1 MPLTRDTPKPML
13 PLAGLPVTEHQ
24 LITAKKAG
32 VTTIVLATSYLS
44 EVFTPYFGD
53 GSQWGLDIRY
63 AVEQTPLGTGGAIK
77 NAAEVLNL
85 SASSDEPIVI
95 FNGDV
100 LSSHNLSKQIQEHV
114 AHNADVTLHL
124 THVDDARAYGC
135 VPVDENGRV
144 TAFLEKMDNPI
155 TNTINAGSYV
165 FHPSVIDTIAA
176 NTVVSVERDVFPA
189 LVAAG
194 RKIYGYV
201 EDSYWLDI
209 GTPRALLAGSK
220 HLGGGEFKVHPTS
233 KVEASA
239 VLQDGS
245 SVGQD
250 CTVRENVL
258 ISGSIIS
265 AGADIGKGSEIR
277 NSFIA
282 PGSLIAANSK
292 IVDSYY
298 SNELISRDEGL
309 HCDFACLLYT
319 DHIKNKIS
327 QERIYEIILNAVEIE
342 KEFVTVALPVSLIG
356 MNAELMCQYIEFVAD
371 RLLVSLGCKKNYNA
385 VNPFDFME
393 MI

>member
-1 MPLTRDTPKPML
+1 MTVGILLVGGMGTRLMPLTRDTPKPML

-24 LITAKKAG
+24 LITVKKAG
-32 VTTIVLATSYLS
+32 VTKIVLATSYLS

-53 GSQWGLDIRY
+53 GSHWGLELRY

-77 NAAEVLNL
+77 NAAAALNL
-85 SASSDEPIVI
+85 PPGTDEPIVI

-144 TAFLEKMDNPI
+144 IAFLEKMDNPI

-165 FHPSVIDTIAA
+165 FHPSVIDTIAS
-176 NTVVSVERDVFPA
+176 NTVVSVEREVFPA
-189 LVAAG
+189 LVEAG
-194 RKIYGYV
+194 KKIYGYV

-220 HLGGGEFKVHPTS
+220 HLVGGEFKVDATS
-233 KVEASA
+233 KIAASA

-245 SVGQD
+245 SVGQG
-250 CTVRENVL
+250 CTVRENAL

-265 AGADIGKGSEIR
+265 SGVDIGQGSEIR

-282 PGSLIAANSK
+282 PGSLIADNSK

-298 SNELISRDEGL
+298 SNELISP
-309 HCDFACLLYT
+309 
-319 DHIKNKIS
+319 
-327 QERIYEIILNAVEIE
+327 LN
-342 KEFVTVALPVSLIG
+342 L
-356 MNAELMCQYIEFVAD
+356 
-371 RLLVSLGCKKNYNA
+371 
-385 VNPFDFME
+385 
-393 MI
+393 